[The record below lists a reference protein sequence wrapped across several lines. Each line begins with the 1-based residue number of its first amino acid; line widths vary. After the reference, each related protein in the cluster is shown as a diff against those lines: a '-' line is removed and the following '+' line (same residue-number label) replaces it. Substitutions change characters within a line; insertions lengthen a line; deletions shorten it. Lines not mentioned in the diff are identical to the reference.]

1 MKIKFNIKN
10 IKKHLKSD
18 LYKDYYINFT
28 AGLMGGLTVLY
39 FSLIIPYL
47 QSKILLPTSLGFIIY
62 VVIGLSLFAI
72 GWWNIKRKF
81 AKDDKV
87 N

>member
-1 MKIKFNIKN
+1 MKIKPNRKN
-10 IKKHLKSD
+10 IKKYLKSD

-62 VVIGLSLFAI
+62 VIIGLSLFVI

-81 AKDDKV
+81 AKG
-87 N
+87 